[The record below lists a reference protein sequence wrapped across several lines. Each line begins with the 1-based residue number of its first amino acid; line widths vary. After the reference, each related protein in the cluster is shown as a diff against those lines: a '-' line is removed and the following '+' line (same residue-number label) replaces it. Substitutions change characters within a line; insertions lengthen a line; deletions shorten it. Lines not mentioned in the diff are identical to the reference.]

1 MTDNTIVVTIDG
13 HQHSVSPYH
22 LGVEPQYSIHRDQYG
37 VQQVYPGGMP
47 LSATHAAPTGIPMLN
62 DVPISMQA
70 HVKAMQSSSAI
81 PQIHMSSNDSM
92 CPPVVGKIVSPSSP
106 TVVQQSSPPCAT
118 SMSGVNGNHTGILTA
133 HSPI

>member
-22 LGVEPQYSIHRDQYG
+22 LGVQPQYSIHRDQYG
-37 VQQVYPGGMP
+37 VQQVYPG
-47 LSATHAAPTGIPMLN
+47 GIPMLN